1 MQKLQRATT
10 LVTQQGTKQ
19 LQQMTLSLHQMLTNV
34 KLEELLILQQ
44 CSETGVDL
52 RHSTTCLFF
61 KLCIRLSKWFYRL
74 ALSRKPLVPK
84 LYDVTEDEA
93 CLRRPFK
100 SPHPNATGFSQVN
113 RMVRHRS
120 QLALLLESACG
131 ANYIYNVRRH
141 FGTLLWPGAR
151 YCLGVV
157 KSFLLHLS
165 RQQWI
170 NQQKSCK

>member
-1 MQKLQRATT
+1 MSALLLLCQTVKVYRVCVYEGVTYACASIEARPSPIAVQKLQRATT

-19 LQQMTLSLHQMLTNV
+19 LQQMTLTLHQMLTNV
-34 KLEELLILQQ
+34 KLEELLTLQQ

-52 RHSTTCLFF
+52 RHTTSCLFF

-100 SPHPNATGFSQVN
+100 SPHPNATGFSHVN
-113 RMVRHRS
+113 RMVKHRS
-120 QLALLLESACG
+120 
-131 ANYIYNVRRH
+131 
-141 FGTLLWPGAR
+141 
-151 YCLGVV
+151 
-157 KSFLLHLS
+157 
-165 RQQWI
+165 
-170 NQQKSCK
+170 